1 MPTRFDW
8 THEIPKMAERVAN
21 AAVIRMYFK
30 LRVMNLNDG
39 WVRGVGYDTD
49 MDAYKKMIDAK
60 TLFCPFQV
68 SPSLAT
74 PMIMVM
80 TLALTVATP
89 SLQRSLLMLRLEASS
104 FSYCL
109 LAYIILPSL
118 KYPWV

>member
-8 THEIPKMAERVAN
+8 THEIPKMAERVTT

>member
-1 MPTRFDW
+1 
-8 THEIPKMAERVAN
+8 
-21 AAVIRMYFK
+21 
-30 LRVMNLNDG
+30 MNLNDG
-39 WVRGVGYDTD
+39 WVRGGATHDTDRD

-80 TLALTVATP
+80 TLTVATP

-109 LAYIILPSL
+109 LAYIILPSS